1 LGEAEVRTMADG
13 SDPTFG
19 APPPDSELRRLE
31 ALVGRWSTED
41 HTLDTAAGGPGVPVL
56 STEAFH
62 WLEGGY
68 FLVQTYATTF
78 GDAPAQRGVN
88 YFGYD
93 SEARRF
99 LIVFFSNNGPFTE
112 DGNRYRGKVADGKLT
127 FEGPARFQYE
137 LDDDGKIKTNADG
150 TISVTWW
157 LRDENGVWKLWMNN
171 TFVRATD

>member
-1 LGEAEVRTMADG
+1 MADG

-19 APPPDSELRRLE
+19 APPSDSELRRLE
-31 ALVGRWSTED
+31 PLVGRWSTED

-88 YFGYD
+88 YCGYD

-112 DGNRYRGKVADGKLT
+112 DGNRYQGKVADGKLT